1 MGTLPFFLIKKRIY
15 DIISS
20 RKEGITMP
28 ELSNTLLKSLIADGK
43 LNRLPLYETVCKTF
57 DGNPTLDYRLFEK
70 NSYLTNYQKVKEK
83 SDVPFI
89 TKVDWNYSITLID
102 YFDQTDIPLYLYFF
116 YLLHE
121 YYHIATTSVTEDKI
135 KIGFYER
142 THQNEKGFGINEGC
156 TQLWV
161 CRDFN
166 LAHFSIPIK
175 QNNKTMYYNASPIE
189 TSLACLL
196 GHVVGFDTLKQG
208 YMKAQ
213 IENVLD
219 PLTWLS
225 SQEEANKFIQD
236 MDDISMKAHAFYQNQ
251 ASFPKEEYESCRNY
265 LDQLFEKTHPSS
277 NRRDLF
283 TQDHVISFHGTIP
296 TTAKVNN
303 SFKVKKKTRKEGK
316 V

>member
-116 YLLHE
+116 
-121 YYHIATTSVTEDKI
+121 
-135 KIGFYER
+135 
-142 THQNEKGFGINEGC
+142 
-156 TQLWV
+156 
-161 CRDFN
+161 
-166 LAHFSIPIK
+166 
-175 QNNKTMYYNASPIE
+175 
-189 TSLACLL
+189 
-196 GHVVGFDTLKQG
+196 
-208 YMKAQ
+208 
-213 IENVLD
+213 
-219 PLTWLS
+219 LS
-225 SQEEANKFIQD
+225 
-236 MDDISMKAHAFYQNQ
+236 
-251 ASFPKEEYESCRNY
+251 
-265 LDQLFEKTHPSS
+265 
-277 NRRDLF
+277 F
-283 TQDHVISFHGTIP
+283 T
-296 TTAKVNN
+296 
-303 SFKVKKKTRKEGK
+303 
-316 V
+316 